1 MSLFI
6 SELAFR
12 DPHLVGEAKVGI
24 LVASL
29 LAGVCGCVALH
40 RTLPREA

>member
-6 SELAFR
+6 SELAFS
-12 DPHLVGEAKVGI
+12 DHQLIGEAKVGI

-29 LAGVCGCVALH
+29 LAGVCGFVALH
-40 RTLPREA
+40 REAVEEG